1 VLVTAIGRDRV
12 LAMALDRNEWIE
24 NSEVDWNLKVRD
36 WRPWSEVYPDR
47 PVPCA
52 DTESEGSE

>member
-36 WRPWSEVYPDR
+36 WRPWAEVYPDR
-47 PVPCA
+47 PVP
-52 DTESEGSE
+52 EVNEK